1 MKKFYSIQEIIELG
15 LSSLPSTHPALNRR
29 AKLESWLWKEIKA
42 KGGKNGVRKEYILP
56 DYALAELVSK
66 KQDEYSKQLEIKG
79 ENTDVA
85 NVVPTVSPEL
95 LADWQRDCGT
105 ARLAIVRHVLDMA
118 ELLGK
123 TKAVEKFANDSK
135 NGLLTA
141 TLTDTV
147 RQANAKAGTKTQNR
161 GNAKVSRATLFNWLK
176 LAENAGDN
184 SLVAVLAPKHRDVT
198 MPVWGATLLKL
209 WGQPTKPSLSMV
221 MRELVNVMGGENV
234 PTYAQASY
242 FLRTHVGNVEL
253 ERGRMGARELK
264 NIQPFI
270 RRDTSELFPTGVYT
284 ADGHTFDAEV
294 AHPISGR
301 PFRPEI
307 TAIIDVASRKLV
319 GFSIDLAESG
329 LAVLDAIRTAV
340 CTNGVMALFYVD
352 NGSGYKNAM
361 MSRDGSGLMDR
372 LGSTLTHSLPYNSQ
386 AKGIVERSHQSIW
399 IQAAKRLPTYI
410 GADMDKQARQAAF
423 KKTRKD
429 LAMFGESKLLL
440 AWDDFMTL
448 CHDEMQRY
456 NNRPHHAHPRRH
468 NKLTG
473 RKEHLTPQQVWDE
486 KLAMMVNLGKP
497 LVQVHEADMVDLFRP
512 YIERKVLR
520 GEIKMFNHVYFS
532 RELEQYHGE
541 TVHVGYDIHDASQVW
556 VRDVS
561 GRLLAVAKF
570 EANTRAYFAQSVIE
584 QAHEKRALGQLKRND
599 VKRNEILET
608 MSPSRVLEH
617 IDTMRLPQAQ
627 IDKAFATLNKT
638 IEAEA
643 VEVISMP
650 KPMMTNTIDDVPDM
664 KIMTETDDER
674 FERWLALDKR
684 KTAGETLDS
693 NDFDFWELYQDTK
706 IYRIKMAQYE
716 KQLEQLE
723 REEEI
728 AKRLSK

>member
-1 MKKFYSIQEIIELG
+1 MKNQFGIGKLFELNLDNLPKSRRAIEL
-15 LSSLPSTHPALNRR
+15 LVVRENWEYVEVPSRG
-29 AKLESWLWKEIKA
+29 
-42 KGGKNGVRKEYILP
+42 KGGVRREYILP
-56 DYALAELVSK
+56 DDLFEQAKAKLLKNMADSVELPATIEK
-66 KQDEYSKQLEIKG
+66 KE
-79 ENTDVA
+79 VA
-85 NVVPTVSPEL
+85 TVEAVNPAL

-123 TKAVEKFANDSK
+123 TKAVEKFATDSK
-135 NGLLTA
+135 NGQLTA
-141 TLTDTV
+141 TLADTV
-147 RQANAKAGTKTQNR
+147 RRANAKAGKD

-234 PTYAQASY
+234 PSYAQASY

-270 RRDTSELFPTGVYT
+270 RRDASELFPTDVYT

-386 AKGIVERSHQSIW
+386 AKGVVERSHQSIW

-410 GADMDKQARQAAF
+410 GVDMDKEAKQKVF

-429 LAMFGESKLLL
+429 IATFGESKLLL

-520 GEIKMFNHVYFS
+520 GEIKMFNHVYFN
-532 RELEQYHGE
+532 RDLEQYHGE

-570 EANTRAYFAQSVIE
+570 EANTRAYFAQPVIE

-617 IDTMRLPQAQ
+617 IDTMRLPQEQ

-650 KPMMTNTIDDVPDM
+650 KPIMTNTIDDVPDM

-693 NDFDFWELYQDTK
+693 NDFDFHELFALSKTW
-706 IYRIKMAQYE
+706 RIKMAQHE
-716 KQLEQLE
+716 AHLEQLA

>member
-1 MKKFYSIQEIIELG
+1 MKNQFKMAEIVELNLFLLPKSRKAIEDFAKRNG
-15 LSSLPSTHPALNRR
+15 WEYVEVPSRG
-29 AKLESWLWKEIKA
+29 
-42 KGGKNGVRKEYILP
+42 KGGVRREYILP
-56 DYALAELVSK
+56 DDLFEQAKAKLLKNMADSVELPATIEK
-66 KQDEYSKQLEIKG
+66 KE
-79 ENTDVA
+79 VA
-85 NVVPTVSPEL
+85 TVEAVNPTL

-118 ELLGK
+118 DLLGK
-123 TKAVEKFANDSK
+123 TKAVEKFATDSK
-135 NGLLTA
+135 NGQLTA
-141 TLTDTV
+141 TLADTV
-147 RQANAKAGTKTQNR
+147 RRANAKAGKD

-176 LAENAGDN
+176 LAEHAGDN

-234 PTYAQASY
+234 PSYAQASY

-270 RRDTSELFPTGVYT
+270 RRDTSELFPTDVYT

-352 NGSGYKNAM
+352 NGSGYKNAL

-386 AKGIVERSHQSIW
+386 AKGVVERSHQSIW

-410 GADMDKQARQAAF
+410 GVDMDKEARQKVF

-429 LAMFGESKLLL
+429 IATFGESKLLL

-456 NNRPHHAHPRRH
+456 NNRPHHAHPRRF

-473 RKEHLTPQQVWDE
+473 RREHLTPQEVWDE
-486 KLAMMVNLGKP
+486 KLTMMVNIGKP

-520 GEIKMFNHVYFS
+520 GEIKMFNHVYFN
-532 RELEQYHGE
+532 RDLEQYHGE

-570 EANTRAYFAQSVIE
+570 EANTRAYFAQPVIE

-617 IDTMRLPQAQ
+617 IDTMRLPQEQ

-650 KPMMTNTIDDVPDM
+650 KPMMTSAVNDVPDM
-664 KIMTETDDER
+664 KIMTETDDDR

-693 NDFDFWELYQDTK
+693 NDFDFHELFALSKTW
-706 IYRIKMAQYE
+706 RIKMAQHE
-716 KQLEQLE
+716 AHLELLA

>member
-56 DYALAELVSK
+56 DYALAELVSN

-79 ENTDVA
+79 DNINVA
-85 NVVPTVSPEL
+85 NIVPTISPAL

-118 ELLGK
+118 DLLGK
-123 TKAVEKFANDSK
+123 TKAVEKFATDSK
-135 NGLLTA
+135 NGQLTA
-141 TLTDTV
+141 TLADTV
-147 RQANAKAGTKTQNR
+147 RRANAKAGKD

-234 PTYAQASY
+234 PSYAQASY

-270 RRDTSELFPTGVYT
+270 RRDTSELFPTDVYT

-386 AKGIVERSHQSIW
+386 AKGVVERSHQSIW

-410 GADMDKQARQAAF
+410 GVDMDKEAKQKVF

-429 LAMFGESKLLL
+429 IATFGESKLLL

-520 GEIKMFNHVYFS
+520 GEIKMFNHVYFN
-532 RELEQYHGE
+532 RDLEQYHGE

-570 EANTRAYFAQSVIE
+570 EANTRAYFAQPVIE

-617 IDTMRLPQAQ
+617 IDTMRLPQEQ

-650 KPMMTNTIDDVPDM
+650 KPIMTNTIDDVPDM

-693 NDFDFWELYQDTK
+693 NDFDFHELFALSKTW
-706 IYRIKMAQYE
+706 RIKMAQHE
-716 KQLEQLE
+716 AHLEQLA

>member
-56 DYALAELVSK
+56 DYALAELVSN

-79 ENTDVA
+79 DNINVA
-85 NVVPTVSPEL
+85 NIVPTISPAL

-118 ELLGK
+118 DLLGK

-135 NGLLTA
+135 NGQLTA
-141 TLTDTV
+141 TLADTV
-147 RQANAKAGTKTQNR
+147 RRANAKAGKD

-270 RRDTSELFPTGVYT
+270 RRDTSELFPTDVYT

-386 AKGIVERSHQSIW
+386 AKGIVERSHKSIW
-399 IQAAKRLPTYI
+399 IEAAKKLPTYI
-410 GADMDKQARQAAF
+410 GVDMDKEARQKVF

-429 LAMFGESKLLL
+429 IATFGESKLLL

-448 CHDEMQRY
+448 CRDEVERY

-532 RELEQYHGE
+532 RDLEQYHGE

-570 EANTRAYFAQSVIE
+570 EANTRAYFAQPVIE
-584 QAHEKRALGQLKRND
+584 QAHEKRILGQLKR
-599 VKRNEILET
+599 VKVRENEILET
-608 MSPSRVLEH
+608 LSPSRVLEH

-650 KPMMTNTIDDVPDM
+650 KPMMTSSVNDVPDM
-664 KIMTETDDER
+664 KIMNETDDER

-684 KTAGETLDS
+684 KTAGETLDF
-693 NDFDFWELYQDTK
+693 NDFDFHELFALSKTW
-706 IYRIKMAQYE
+706 RIKMAQHE
-716 KQLEQLE
+716 AHLEQLE

>member
-79 ENTDVA
+79 DNTDVV
-85 NVVPTVSPEL
+85 NIVPTVSPEL

-118 ELLGK
+118 DLLGK
-123 TKAVEKFANDSK
+123 TKAVEKFATDSK
-135 NGLLTA
+135 NGQLTA
-141 TLTDTV
+141 TLADTV
-147 RQANAKAGTKTQNR
+147 RRANAKAGKD

-234 PTYAQASY
+234 PSYAQASY
-242 FLRTHVGNVEL
+242 FLRTHMGNVEL

-270 RRDTSELFPTGVYT
+270 RRDTSELFPTDVYT

-386 AKGIVERSHQSIW
+386 AKGVVERSHQSIW

-410 GADMDKQARQAAF
+410 GVDMDKEAKQKVF

-429 LAMFGESKLLL
+429 IATFGESKLLL

-497 LVQVHEADMVDLFRP
+497 LVQVREADMVDLFRP

-532 RELEQYHGE
+532 RDLEQYHGE

-570 EANTRAYFAQSVIE
+570 EANTRAYFAQPVIE

-650 KPMMTNTIDDVPDM
+650 KPMMTSAVNDVPDM
-664 KIMTETDDER
+664 KIMNETDDDR
-674 FERWLALDKR
+674 FERWLALDSRYK
-684 KTAGETLDS
+684 AGETLDS
-693 NDFDFWELYQDTK
+693 NDFDFHELFALSKTW
-706 IYRIKMAQYE
+706 RIKMAQHE
-716 KQLEQLE
+716 AHLEQLE

>member
-1 MKKFYSIQEIIELG
+1 MKKYLSLQEILDLNISELPNTRQAIDYYAKKYSWEFITEERTG
-15 LSSLPSTHPALNRR
+15 RGRPKKLYALPVELQEIAK
-29 AKLESWLWKEIKA
+29 AKLLKQMADSVELPATIEKKE
-42 KGGKNGVRKEYILP
+42 
-56 DYALAELVSK
+56 
-66 KQDEYSKQLEIKG
+66 
-79 ENTDVA
+79 
-85 NVVPTVSPEL
+85 VVTVGAVNPAL
-95 LADWQRDCGT
+95 LADWQRNCGI

-135 NGLLTA
+135 NGQLTA
-141 TLTDTV
+141 TIADTV
-147 RQANAKAGTKTQNR
+147 RRANAKAGKD

-176 LAENAGDN
+176 LAEHAGDN
-184 SLVAVLAPKHRDVT
+184 SLVAILAPKHRDVT

-221 MRELVNVMGGENV
+221 MRELVNVMGSENV
-234 PTYAQASY
+234 PSYAQASY

-270 RRDTSELFPTGVYT
+270 RRDASELFPTDVYT

-386 AKGIVERSHQSIW
+386 AKGVVERSHQSIW

-410 GADMDKQARQAAF
+410 GVDMDKEAKQKVF

-429 LAMFGESKLLL
+429 IATFGESKLLL

-456 NNRPHHAHPRRH
+456 NNRPHHAHPRRF

-486 KLAMMVNLGKP
+486 KLTMMVNLGKP

-532 RELEQYHGE
+532 RDLEQYHGE

-570 EANTRAYFAQSVIE
+570 EANTRAYFAQPVIE

-617 IDTMRLPQAQ
+617 IDTMRLPQEQ

-650 KPMMTNTIDDVPDM
+650 KPMMTSAVNDVPDM
-664 KIMTETDDER
+664 KIMNETDDER

-693 NDFDFWELYQDTK
+693 NDFDFHELFALSKTW
-706 IYRIKMAQYE
+706 RIKMAQHE
-716 KQLEQLE
+716 AHLEQLE

>member
-79 ENTDVA
+79 DNTDVA

-95 LADWQRDCGT
+95 LANWQRDCGT

-118 ELLGK
+118 DLLGK
-123 TKAVEKFANDSK
+123 TKAVEKFATDSK
-135 NGLLTA
+135 NGQLTA
-141 TLTDTV
+141 TLADTV
-147 RQANAKAGTKTQNR
+147 RRANAKAGKD

-270 RRDTSELFPTGVYT
+270 RRDTSELFPTDVYT

-329 LAVLDAIRTAV
+329 LAVLDAIRVAV
-340 CTNGVMALFYVD
+340 VWHGVMALFYVD
-352 NGSGYKNAM
+352 HGSGYKNAM

-386 AKGIVERSHQSIW
+386 AKGVVERSHQSIW

-410 GADMDKQARQAAF
+410 GVDMDKEARQKVF

-429 LAMFGESKLLL
+429 IATFGESKLLL

-448 CHDEMQRY
+448 CRDEVERY

-473 RKEHLTPQQVWDE
+473 RRDHLTPQQVWDE
-486 KLAMMVNLGKP
+486 KLAMMANMGKP
-497 LVQVHEADMVDLFRP
+497 VVQVREADVVDLFRP

-520 GEIKMFNHVYFS
+520 GEVRMFNHVYFS
-532 RELEQYHGE
+532 RDLEQYHGE
-541 TVHVGYDIHDASQVW
+541 LVHVGYDIHDPEQVW
-556 VRDVS
+556 VRDVT

-617 IDTMRLPQAQ
+617 IDTMRLPQEQ

-650 KPMMTNTIDDVPDM
+650 KPMMTSAVNDVPDM
-664 KIMTETDDER
+664 KIMNETDDER

-693 NDFDFWELYQDTK
+693 NDFDFHELFALSKTW
-706 IYRIKMAQYE
+706 RIKMAQHE
-716 KQLEQLE
+716 AHLEQLE

>member
-1 MKKFYSIQEIIELG
+1 MKNQFTMSQILDLG
-15 LSSLPSTHPALNRR
+15 LSGFPKTRR
-29 AKLESWLWKEIKA
+29 GGDKVAKLNNWEFTLAEQERGRPTK
-42 KGGKNGVRKEYILP
+42 VYILP
-56 DYALAELVSK
+56 DDLFTKAKAKLLKKMADSVELPATIEK
-66 KQDEYSKQLEIKG
+66 KE
-79 ENTDVA
+79 VA
-85 NVVPTVSPEL
+85 IVEAVNPAL

-123 TKAVEKFANDSK
+123 TKAVEKFATDSK
-135 NGLLTA
+135 NGQLTA
-141 TLTDTV
+141 TIADTV
-147 RQANAKAGTKTQNR
+147 RRANAKAGKD

-270 RRDTSELFPTGVYT
+270 RRDTSELFPTDVYT

-307 TAIIDVASRKLV
+307 TAIVDVASRKLV

-329 LAVLDAIRTAV
+329 LAVLDAIRVAV
-340 CTNGVMALFYVD
+340 VWHGVMAVFYVD
-352 NGSGYKNAM
+352 HGSGYKNAM

-386 AKGIVERSHQSIW
+386 AKGVVERSHQSIW

-410 GADMDKQARQAAF
+410 GVDMDKEARQKVF

-429 LAMFGESKLLL
+429 IATFGESKLLL

-448 CHDEMQRY
+448 CRDEVERY
-456 NNRPHHAHPRRH
+456 NNRPHHAHPRRF

-486 KLAMMVNLGKP
+486 KLTMMVNLGKP

-570 EANTRAYFAQSVIE
+570 EANTRAYFAQPVIE
-584 QAHEKRALGQLKRND
+584 QAHEKRILGQLKR
-599 VKRNEILET
+599 VKVRENEILET
-608 MSPSRVLEH
+608 LSPSRVLEH

-650 KPMMTNTIDDVPDM
+650 KPMMTSAVNDVPDM
-664 KIMTETDDER
+664 KIMNETDDER

-684 KTAGETLDS
+684 KMAGETLDS
-693 NDFDFWELYQDTK
+693 NDFDFHELFALSKTW
-706 IYRIKMAQYE
+706 RIKMAQYE
-716 KQLEQLE
+716 SHLEQLE

>member
-79 ENTDVA
+79 DNTDVA

-105 ARLAIVRHVLDMA
+105 ARLAIVRHILDLA
-118 ELLGK
+118 DLLGK
-123 TKAVEKFANDSK
+123 TKAVEKFATDSK
-135 NGLLTA
+135 NGQLTA
-141 TLTDTV
+141 TLADTV
-147 RQANAKAGTKTQNR
+147 RRANAKAGKD
-161 GNAKVSRATLFNWLK
+161 GNAKISRATLFNWLK

-234 PTYAQASY
+234 PSYAQASY

-270 RRDTSELFPTGVYT
+270 RRDTSELFPTDVYT

-386 AKGIVERSHQSIW
+386 AKGVVERSHQSIW

-410 GADMDKQARQAAF
+410 GVDMDKEAKQKVF

-429 LAMFGESKLLL
+429 INTFGESKLLL

-448 CHDEMQRY
+448 CRDEMQRY
-456 NNRPHHAHPRRH
+456 NNRPHHAHPRRF

-473 RKEHLTPQQVWDE
+473 RREHLTPQQVWDE

-532 RELEQYHGE
+532 RDLEQYHGE

-570 EANTRAYFAQSVIE
+570 EANTRAYFAQPVIE
-584 QAHEKRALGQLKRND
+584 QAHEKRAKGQLKRVD
-599 VKRNEILET
+599 AKRNDILDT

-627 IDKAFATLNKT
+627 IDKAFATLQST
-638 IEAEA
+638 IEAQA
-643 VEVISMP
+643 IEVTAASTLP
-650 KPMMTNTIDDVPDM
+650 PRYPVPDNAIDDGTPDM
-664 KIMTETDDER
+664 KILDETDDER
-674 FERWLALDKR
+674 FERWLALDSR
-684 KTAGETLDS
+684 VQGGEVLVGREY
-693 NDFDFWELYQDTK
+693 DFWELFAMSKTW
-706 IYRIKMAQYE
+706 RIKMAQRD
-716 KQLEQLE
+716 KEQE
-723 REEEI
+723 IEEEI

>member
-56 DYALAELVSK
+56 DYAMAELISK

-79 ENTDVA
+79 DNTDVA

-118 ELLGK
+118 DLLGK

-135 NGLLTA
+135 NGQLTA
-141 TLTDTV
+141 TLADTV
-147 RQANAKAGTKTQNR
+147 RRANAKAGKD

-221 MRELVNVMGGENV
+221 MRQLVNVMGGENV

-270 RRDTSELFPTGVYT
+270 RRDTSELFPTDVYT

-386 AKGIVERSHQSIW
+386 AKGIVERSHKSIW
-399 IQAAKRLPTYI
+399 IEAAKKLPTYI
-410 GADMDKQARQAAF
+410 GVDMDKEARQKVF

-429 LAMFGESKLLL
+429 IATFGESKLLL

-448 CHDEMQRY
+448 CRDEVERY

-532 RELEQYHGE
+532 RDLEQYHGE

-570 EANTRAYFAQSVIE
+570 EANTRAYFSQPVIE
-584 QAHEKRALGQLKRND
+584 QAHEKRILGQLKR
-599 VKRNEILET
+599 VKVRENEILET
-608 MSPSRVLEH
+608 LSPSRVLEH

-650 KPMMTNTIDDVPDM
+650 KPMMTSSVNDVPDM
-664 KIMTETDDER
+664 KIMNETDDER

-684 KTAGETLDS
+684 KTAGETLDF
-693 NDFDFWELYQDTK
+693 NDFDFHELFALSKTW
-706 IYRIKMAQYE
+706 RIKMAQHE
-716 KQLEQLE
+716 AHLEQLE

>member
-1 MKKFYSIQEIIELG
+1 MKNQFKMAEIVELNLSLLPKSRKAIEDFAKRNG
-15 LSSLPSTHPALNRR
+15 WEYVEVPSRG
-29 AKLESWLWKEIKA
+29 
-42 KGGKNGVRKEYILP
+42 KGGVRREYILP
-56 DYALAELVSK
+56 DDLFEQAKAKLLKNMADSVELPATIEK
-66 KQDEYSKQLEIKG
+66 KE
-79 ENTDVA
+79 VA
-85 NVVPTVSPEL
+85 TVEAVNPTL

-135 NGLLTA
+135 NGQLTA
-141 TLTDTV
+141 TLADTV
-147 RQANAKAGTKTQNR
+147 RRANAKAGKD
-161 GNAKVSRATLFNWLK
+161 GNAKISRATLFNWLK
-176 LAENAGDN
+176 LAEHAGDN

-270 RRDTSELFPTGVYT
+270 RRDTSELFPTDVYT

-372 LGSTLTHSLPYNSQ
+372 LGSKLTHSLPYNSQ

-410 GADMDKQARQAAF
+410 GVDMDKEARQKVF

-429 LAMFGESKLLL
+429 IATFGESKLLL

-497 LVQVHEADMVDLFRP
+497 LVQVHEADVVDLFRP

-520 GEIKMFNHVYFS
+520 GEVRMFNHVYFS

-584 QAHEKRALGQLKRND
+584 QAHEKRALGQLKR
-599 VKRNEILET
+599 VKVRENEILET

-617 IDTMRLPQAQ
+617 IDTMRLPQEQ

-650 KPMMTNTIDDVPDM
+650 KPMMTSAVNDVPDM
-664 KIMTETDDER
+664 KIMNETDDER
-674 FERWLALDKR
+674 FERWMALDSRYK
-684 KTAGETLDS
+684 AGETLDS
-693 NDFDFWELYQDTK
+693 NDFDFHELFALSKTW
-706 IYRIKMAQYE
+706 RIKMAQHE
-716 KQLEQLE
+716 AHLEQLE

>member
-79 ENTDVA
+79 DNTDVV
-85 NVVPTVSPEL
+85 NIVPTVSPEL

-118 ELLGK
+118 DLLGK
-123 TKAVEKFANDSK
+123 TKAVEKFATDSK
-135 NGLLTA
+135 NGQLTA
-141 TLTDTV
+141 TLADTV
-147 RQANAKAGTKTQNR
+147 RRANAKAGKD

-234 PTYAQASY
+234 PSYAQASY
-242 FLRTHVGNVEL
+242 FLRTHMGNVEL

-270 RRDTSELFPTGVYT
+270 RRDTSELFPTDVYT

-386 AKGIVERSHQSIW
+386 AKGVVERSHQSIW

-410 GADMDKQARQAAF
+410 GVDMDKEAKQKVF

-429 LAMFGESKLLL
+429 IATFGESKLLL

-473 RKEHLTPQQVWDE
+473 RKEYLTPQQVWDE

-497 LVQVHEADMVDLFRP
+497 LVQVREADMVDLFRP

-532 RELEQYHGE
+532 RDLEQYHGE

-570 EANTRAYFAQSVIE
+570 EANTRAYFAQPVIE
-584 QAHEKRALGQLKRND
+584 QAHEKRILGQLKRND

-650 KPMMTNTIDDVPDM
+650 KPMMTSAVNDVPDM
-664 KIMTETDDER
+664 KIMNETDDDR
-674 FERWLALDKR
+674 FERWLALDSRYK
-684 KTAGETLDS
+684 AGETLDS
-693 NDFDFWELYQDTK
+693 NDFDFHELFALSKTW
-706 IYRIKMAQYE
+706 RIKMAQHE
-716 KQLEQLE
+716 AHLEQLE

>member
-42 KGGKNGVRKEYILP
+42 KGGKNGVRKEYVLP
-56 DYALAELVSK
+56 DYAMAELISK

-79 ENTDVA
+79 DNTDVA

-105 ARLAIVRHVLDMA
+105 ARLAIVRHILDLA
-118 ELLGK
+118 DLLGK

-135 NGLLTA
+135 DGLLTA

-147 RQANAKAGTKTQNR
+147 RQANAKAGQN

-234 PTYAQASY
+234 PSYAQASY

-270 RRDTSELFPTGVYT
+270 RRDTSELFPTDVYT

-386 AKGIVERSHQSIW
+386 AKGVVERSHQSIW

-410 GADMDKQARQAAF
+410 GVDMDKEARQKVF

-429 LAMFGESKLLL
+429 IATFGESKLLL

-486 KLAMMVNLGKP
+486 KLTMMVNLGKP

-570 EANTRAYFAQSVIE
+570 EANTRAYFAQPVIE

-617 IDTMRLPQAQ
+617 IDTMRLPQEQ

-650 KPMMTNTIDDVPDM
+650 KLMMTSIVNDVPDM
-664 KIMTETDDER
+664 KIMNETDDDR
-674 FERWLALDKR
+674 FERWLALDSRYK
-684 KTAGETLDS
+684 AGETLDS
-693 NDFDFWELYQDTK
+693 NDFDFHELFALSKTW
-706 IYRIKMAQYE
+706 RIKMAQHE
-716 KQLEQLE
+716 AHLEQLE

>member
-56 DYALAELVSK
+56 DYALAELVSN

-79 ENTDVA
+79 DNINVA
-85 NVVPTVSPEL
+85 NIVPTISPAL

-118 ELLGK
+118 DLLGK
-123 TKAVEKFANDSK
+123 TKAVEKFATDSK
-135 NGLLTA
+135 NGQLTA
-141 TLTDTV
+141 TLADTV
-147 RQANAKAGTKTQNR
+147 RRANAKAGKD

-234 PTYAQASY
+234 PSYAQASY

-270 RRDTSELFPTGVYT
+270 RRDTSELFPTDVYT

-386 AKGIVERSHQSIW
+386 AKGVVERSHQSIW

-410 GADMDKQARQAAF
+410 GVDMDKEAKQKVF

-429 LAMFGESKLLL
+429 IATFGESKLLL

-456 NNRPHHAHPRRH
+456 NNRPHYAHPRRH

-497 LVQVHEADMVDLFRP
+497 LVQVREADMVDLFRP

-520 GEIKMFNHVYFS
+520 GEIKMFNHVYFN
-532 RELEQYHGE
+532 RDLEQYHGE

-570 EANTRAYFAQSVIE
+570 EANTRAYFAQPVIE
-584 QAHEKRALGQLKRND
+584 QAHAKRALGQLKRND

-617 IDTMRLPQAQ
+617 IDTMRLPQEQ

-650 KPMMTNTIDDVPDM
+650 KPMMTSAVNDVPDM
-664 KIMTETDDER
+664 KIMNETDDDR
-674 FERWLALDKR
+674 FERWLALDSRYK
-684 KTAGETLDS
+684 AGETLDS
-693 NDFDFWELYQDTK
+693 NDFDFHELFALSKTW
-706 IYRIKMAQYE
+706 RIKMAQHE
-716 KQLEQLE
+716 AHLEQLA

>member
-1 MKKFYSIQEIIELG
+1 MKNQFTMSQILDLG
-15 LSSLPSTHPALNRR
+15 LSGFPKTRR
-29 AKLESWLWKEIKA
+29 GGDKVAKLNNWEFTLAEQERGRPTK
-42 KGGKNGVRKEYILP
+42 VYILP
-56 DYALAELVSK
+56 DDLFEQAKAKLLKNMADSVELPATIEK
-66 KQDEYSKQLEIKG
+66 KE
-79 ENTDVA
+79 
-85 NVVPTVSPEL
+85 VVTVGAVNSAL

-118 ELLGK
+118 DLLGK
-123 TKAVEKFANDSK
+123 TKAVEKFATDSK
-135 NGLLTA
+135 NGQLTA
-141 TLTDTV
+141 TLADTV
-147 RQANAKAGTKTQNR
+147 RRANAKAGKD

-270 RRDTSELFPTGVYT
+270 RRDTSELFPTDVYT

-386 AKGIVERSHQSIW
+386 AKGVVERSHQSIW

-410 GADMDKQARQAAF
+410 GVDMDKEAKQKVF

-429 LAMFGESKLLL
+429 IATFGESKLLL

-456 NNRPHHAHPRRH
+456 NNRPHNAHPRRF

-486 KLAMMVNLGKP
+486 KLAMMVNLGKT
-497 LVQVHEADMVDLFRP
+497 LVQVREDDMVDLFRP

-532 RELEQYHGE
+532 RDLEQYHGE

-570 EANTRAYFAQSVIE
+570 EANTRAYFAQPVIE

-650 KPMMTNTIDDVPDM
+650 KPMMTSIVNDVPDM
-664 KIMTETDDER
+664 KIMTETDDDR
-674 FERWLALDKR
+674 FERWLALDSRYK
-684 KTAGETLDS
+684 AGETLDS
-693 NDFDFWELYQDTK
+693 NDFDFHELFALSKTW
-706 IYRIKMAQYE
+706 RIKMAQHE
-716 KQLEQLE
+716 AHLEQLE

>member
-1 MKKFYSIQEIIELG
+1 MKNQFTMSQILDLG
-15 LSSLPSTHPALNRR
+15 LSGFPKTRR
-29 AKLESWLWKEIKA
+29 GGDKVAKLNNWEFTLAEQERGRPTK
-42 KGGKNGVRKEYILP
+42 VYILP
-56 DYALAELVSK
+56 DDLFEQAKAKLLKNMADSVELPATIEK
-66 KQDEYSKQLEIKG
+66 KE
-79 ENTDVA
+79 
-85 NVVPTVSPEL
+85 VVTVGAVNPAL

-118 ELLGK
+118 DLLGK

-135 NGLLTA
+135 NGQLTA
-141 TLTDTV
+141 TLADTV
-147 RQANAKAGTKTQNR
+147 RRANAKAGKD

-270 RRDTSELFPTGVYT
+270 RRDTSELFPTDVYT

-294 AHPISGR
+294 AHPISGK

-307 TAIIDVASRKLV
+307 TAIVDVASRKLV

-329 LAVLDAIRTAV
+329 LAVLDAIRVAV
-340 CTNGVMALFYVD
+340 VWHGVMALFYVD
-352 NGSGYKNAM
+352 HGSGYKNAM

-410 GADMDKQARQAAF
+410 GVDMDKEAKQKVF

-429 LAMFGESKLLL
+429 IATFGESKLLL

-570 EANTRAYFAQSVIE
+570 EANTRAYFAQPVIE
-584 QAHEKRALGQLKRND
+584 QAHEKRILGQLKRND

-617 IDTMRLPQAQ
+617 IDTMRLPQEQ

-650 KPMMTNTIDDVPDM
+650 KPMMTSAVNDVPDM
-664 KIMTETDDER
+664 KIMNETDDDR
-674 FERWLALDKR
+674 FERWLALDSRYK
-684 KTAGETLDS
+684 AGETLDS
-693 NDFDFWELYQDTK
+693 NDFDFHELFALSKTW
-706 IYRIKMAQYE
+706 RIKMAQHE
-716 KQLEQLE
+716 AHLEQLA

>member
-1 MKKFYSIQEIIELG
+1 MKNQFKMAEIVELNLSLLPKSRKAIEDFAKRNG
-15 LSSLPSTHPALNRR
+15 WEYVEVPSRG
-29 AKLESWLWKEIKA
+29 
-42 KGGKNGVRKEYILP
+42 KGGVRREYILP
-56 DYALAELVSK
+56 DDLFTKAKAKLLKKMADSVELPATIEK
-66 KQDEYSKQLEIKG
+66 KE
-79 ENTDVA
+79 VA
-85 NVVPTVSPEL
+85 IVEAVNPAL

-118 ELLGK
+118 DLLGK

-135 NGLLTA
+135 NGQLTA
-141 TLTDTV
+141 TLADTV
-147 RQANAKAGTKTQNR
+147 RRANAKAGKD

-270 RRDTSELFPTGVYT
+270 RRDASELFPTDVYT

-294 AHPISGR
+294 AHPISGK

-307 TAIIDVASRKLV
+307 TAIVDVASRKLV

-329 LAVLDAIRTAV
+329 LAVLDAIRVAV
-340 CTNGVMALFYVD
+340 VWHGVMALFYVD
-352 NGSGYKNAM
+352 HGSGYKNAM

-386 AKGIVERSHQSIW
+386 AKGVVERSHQSIW

-410 GADMDKQARQAAF
+410 GVDMDKEARQKVF

-429 LAMFGESKLLL
+429 IATFGESKLLL

-448 CHDEMQRY
+448 CRDEVERY
-456 NNRPHHAHPRRH
+456 NNRPHHAHPRRF

-473 RKEHLTPQQVWDE
+473 RREHLTPQQVWDE

-532 RELEQYHGE
+532 RDLEQYHGE

-570 EANTRAYFAQSVIE
+570 EANTRAYFAQPVIE
-584 QAHEKRALGQLKRND
+584 QAHEKRALGQLKR
-599 VKRNEILET
+599 VKVRENEILET

-617 IDTMRLPQAQ
+617 IDTMRLPQEQ

-650 KPMMTNTIDDVPDM
+650 KPMMTSAVNDVPDL
-664 KIMTETDDER
+664 KIMTETDDDR
-674 FERWLALDKR
+674 FERWLALDSRYK
-684 KTAGETLDS
+684 AGESLDS
-693 NDFDFWELYQDTK
+693 NDFDFHELFALSKTW
-706 IYRIKMAQYE
+706 RIKMAQHE
-716 KQLEQLE
+716 AHLEQLE

>member
-56 DYALAELVSK
+56 DYAMAELISK

-79 ENTDVA
+79 DNTDVA

-118 ELLGK
+118 DLLGK

-135 NGLLTA
+135 NGQLTA
-141 TLTDTV
+141 TLADTV
-147 RQANAKAGTKTQNR
+147 RRANAKAGKD

-270 RRDTSELFPTGVYT
+270 RRDTSELFPTDVYT

-386 AKGIVERSHQSIW
+386 AKGIVERSHKSIW
-399 IQAAKRLPTYI
+399 IEAAKKLPTYI
-410 GADMDKQARQAAF
+410 GVDMDKEARQKVF

-429 LAMFGESKLLL
+429 IATFGESKLLL

-448 CHDEMQRY
+448 CRDEVERY

-532 RELEQYHGE
+532 RDLEQYHGE

-570 EANTRAYFAQSVIE
+570 EANTRAYFAQPVIE

-650 KPMMTNTIDDVPDM
+650 KPMMTSSVNDVPDM
-664 KIMTETDDER
+664 KIMNETDDER

-684 KTAGETLDS
+684 KTAGETLDF
-693 NDFDFWELYQDTK
+693 NDFDFHELFALSKTW
-706 IYRIKMAQYE
+706 RIKMAQHE
-716 KQLEQLE
+716 AHLEQLE

>member
-15 LSSLPSTHPALNRR
+15 LSSLPATHPALNRR

-79 ENTDVA
+79 DNTDVV
-85 NVVPTVSPEL
+85 NIVPTVSPEL

-118 ELLGK
+118 DLLGK
-123 TKAVEKFANDSK
+123 TKAVEKFATDSK
-135 NGLLTA
+135 NGQLTA
-141 TLTDTV
+141 TLADTV
-147 RQANAKAGTKTQNR
+147 RRANAKAGKD

-234 PTYAQASY
+234 PSYAQASY

-270 RRDTSELFPTGVYT
+270 RRDTSELFPTDVYT

-386 AKGIVERSHQSIW
+386 AKGVVERSHQSIW

-410 GADMDKQARQAAF
+410 GVDMDKEAKQKVF

-429 LAMFGESKLLL
+429 IATFGESKLLL

-497 LVQVHEADMVDLFRP
+497 MVQVHEADMVDLFRP

-532 RELEQYHGE
+532 RDLEQYHGE

-570 EANTRAYFAQSVIE
+570 EANTRAYFAQPVIE

-617 IDTMRLPQAQ
+617 IDTMRLPQEQ

-650 KPMMTNTIDDVPDM
+650 MPIMTSAVNDVPDM
-664 KIMTETDDER
+664 KIMTETDDDR
-674 FERWLALDKR
+674 FERWLALDSRYK
-684 KTAGETLDS
+684 AGETLDS
-693 NDFDFWELYQDTK
+693 NDFDFHELFALSKTW
-706 IYRIKMAQYE
+706 RIKMAQHE
-716 KQLEQLE
+716 AHLEQLE

>member
-56 DYALAELVSK
+56 DYALAELVSN

-79 ENTDVA
+79 DNTDVA

-118 ELLGK
+118 DLLGK
-123 TKAVEKFANDSK
+123 TKAVEKFATDSK
-135 NGLLTA
+135 NGQLTA
-141 TLTDTV
+141 TLADTV
-147 RQANAKAGTKTQNR
+147 RRANAKAGKD

-234 PTYAQASY
+234 PSYAQASY

-270 RRDTSELFPTGVYT
+270 RRDTSELFPTDVYT

-329 LAVLDAIRTAV
+329 LAVLDAIRVAV
-340 CTNGVMALFYVD
+340 VWNGVMALFYVD
-352 NGSGYKNAM
+352 HGSGYKNAM

-372 LGSTLTHSLPYNSQ
+372 LGSTLMHSLPYNSQ
-386 AKGIVERSHQSIW
+386 AKGVVERSHQSIW

-410 GADMDKQARQAAF
+410 GADMDKEARQKVF

-429 LAMFGESKLLL
+429 IATFGESKLLL

-448 CHDEMQRY
+448 CRDEVERY

-570 EANTRAYFAQSVIE
+570 EANTRAYFAQPVIE
-584 QAHEKRALGQLKRND
+584 QAHEKRILGQLKR
-599 VKRNEILET
+599 VKVRENEILET

-617 IDTMRLPQAQ
+617 IDTMRLPQEQ

-650 KPMMTNTIDDVPDM
+650 KPMMTSAVNDVPDM

-693 NDFDFWELYQDTK
+693 NDFDFHELFALSKTW
-706 IYRIKMAQYE
+706 RIKMAQHE
-716 KQLEQLE
+716 AHLEQLE

>member
-79 ENTDVA
+79 DNINVA
-85 NVVPTVSPEL
+85 NIVPTISPAL

-123 TKAVEKFANDSK
+123 TKAVEKFATDSK
-135 NGLLTA
+135 NGQLTA
-141 TLTDTV
+141 TLADTV
-147 RQANAKAGTKTQNR
+147 RRANAKAGKD

-270 RRDTSELFPTGVYT
+270 RRDTSELFPTDVYT

-386 AKGIVERSHQSIW
+386 AKGVVERSHQSIW

-410 GADMDKQARQAAF
+410 GVDMDKEARQKVF

-429 LAMFGESKLLL
+429 IATFGESKLLL

-448 CHDEMQRY
+448 CRDEVERY

-486 KLAMMVNLGKP
+486 KLTMMVNLGKP

-570 EANTRAYFAQSVIE
+570 EANTRAYFAQPVIE

-617 IDTMRLPQAQ
+617 IDTMRLPQEQ

-650 KPMMTNTIDDVPDM
+650 KPMMTSAVNDVPDM
-664 KIMTETDDER
+664 KIMNETDDER

-693 NDFDFWELYQDTK
+693 NDFDFHELFALSKTW
-706 IYRIKMAQYE
+706 RIKMAQHE
-716 KQLEQLE
+716 AHLEQLE

>member
-29 AKLESWLWKEIKA
+29 AKSEAWVWKEIKA
-42 KGGKNGVRKEYILP
+42 KGGKNGVRKEYVLP
-56 DYALAELVSK
+56 DYAMAELISK

-79 ENTDVA
+79 DNTDVA

-95 LADWQRDCGT
+95 LADWQRDCGI
-105 ARLAIVRHVLDMA
+105 ARLAIVRHILDLA
-118 ELLGK
+118 DLLGK
-123 TKAVEKFANDSK
+123 TKAVEKFATDSK
-135 NGLLTA
+135 NGQLTA
-141 TLTDTV
+141 TLADTV
-147 RQANAKAGTKTQNR
+147 RRANAKAGKD

-176 LAENAGDN
+176 LAEHAGDN

-234 PTYAQASY
+234 PSYAQASY

-270 RRDTSELFPTGVYT
+270 RRDTSELFPTDVYT

-386 AKGIVERSHQSIW
+386 AKGVVERSHQSIW

-410 GADMDKQARQAAF
+410 GVDMDKEAKQKVF

-429 LAMFGESKLLL
+429 IATFGESKLLL

-532 RELEQYHGE
+532 RDLEQYHGE

-570 EANTRAYFAQSVIE
+570 EANTRAYFAQPVIE

-617 IDTMRLPQAQ
+617 IDTMRIPQEQ

-643 VEVISMP
+643 LEVISMP
-650 KPMMTNTIDDVPDM
+650 KPMMTSAVNDVPDM

-674 FERWLALDKR
+674 FERWLALDSRYK
-684 KTAGETLDS
+684 AGETLDS
-693 NDFDFWELYQDTK
+693 NDFDFHELFALSKTW
-706 IYRIKMAQYE
+706 RIKMAQHE
-716 KQLEQLE
+716 AHLEQLE

>member
-1 MKKFYSIQEIIELG
+1 MKNQFGVGKLFELNLDDLPKSRRGIEL
-15 LSSLPSTHPALNRR
+15 LVVRENWEYVEVPSRG
-29 AKLESWLWKEIKA
+29 
-42 KGGKNGVRKEYILP
+42 KGGVRREYILP
-56 DYALAELVSK
+56 DDLFEQAKAKLLKNMADNVELPATIEK
-66 KQDEYSKQLEIKG
+66 KE
-79 ENTDVA
+79 VA
-85 NVVPTVSPEL
+85 TVEAVNPAL

-123 TKAVEKFANDSK
+123 TKAVEKFATDSK
-135 NGLLTA
+135 NGQLTA
-141 TLTDTV
+141 TLADTV
-147 RQANAKAGTKTQNR
+147 RRANAKAGKD

-270 RRDTSELFPTGVYT
+270 RRDTSELFPTDVYT

-386 AKGIVERSHQSIW
+386 AKGVVERSHQSIW

-410 GADMDKQARQAAF
+410 GVDMDKEARQKVF

-429 LAMFGESKLLL
+429 IATFGESKLLL

-570 EANTRAYFAQSVIE
+570 EANTRAYFAQPVIE
-584 QAHEKRALGQLKRND
+584 QAHEKRALGQLKR
-599 VKRNEILET
+599 VKVRENEILET

-650 KPMMTNTIDDVPDM
+650 KPMMTSAVNDVPDM
-664 KIMTETDDER
+664 KIMNETDDER

-693 NDFDFWELYQDTK
+693 NDFDFHELFALSKTW
-706 IYRIKMAQYE
+706 RIKMAQHE
-716 KQLEQLE
+716 AHLEQLA

>member
-123 TKAVEKFANDSK
+123 TKAVEKFAADSK
-135 NGLLTA
+135 NGQLTA
-141 TLTDTV
+141 TLADTV
-147 RQANAKAGTKTQNR
+147 RRANAKAGKD

-234 PTYAQASY
+234 PSYAQASY

-270 RRDTSELFPTGVYT
+270 RRDTSELFPTDVYT

-386 AKGIVERSHQSIW
+386 AKGVVERSHQSIW

-410 GADMDKQARQAAF
+410 GVDMDKEAKQKVF

-429 LAMFGESKLLL
+429 IATFGESKLLL

-497 LVQVHEADMVDLFRP
+497 LVQVREADMVDLFRP

-532 RELEQYHGE
+532 RDLEQYHGE

-570 EANTRAYFAQSVIE
+570 EANTRAYFAQPVIE

-617 IDTMRLPQAQ
+617 IDTMRLPQEQ

-643 VEVISMP
+643 VEVISIP
-650 KPMMTNTIDDVPDM
+650 KPIMTNTIDDVPDM
-664 KIMTETDDER
+664 KIMNETDDER

-693 NDFDFWELYQDTK
+693 NDFDFHELFALSKTW
-706 IYRIKMAQYE
+706 RIKMAQHE
-716 KQLEQLE
+716 AHLEQLE

>member
-1 MKKFYSIQEIIELG
+1 MKNQFGIGKLFELNLDNLPKSRRAIEL
-15 LSSLPSTHPALNRR
+15 LVVRENWEYVEVPSRG
-29 AKLESWLWKEIKA
+29 
-42 KGGKNGVRKEYILP
+42 KGGVRREYILP
-56 DYALAELVSK
+56 DDLFEQAKAKLLKNMADKVELPATIEK
-66 KQDEYSKQLEIKG
+66 KE
-79 ENTDVA
+79 VA
-85 NVVPTVSPEL
+85 TVEAVNPAL

-123 TKAVEKFANDSK
+123 TKAVEKFATDSK
-135 NGLLTA
+135 NGQLTA
-141 TLTDTV
+141 TIADTV
-147 RQANAKAGTKTQNR
+147 RRANAKAGKD

-270 RRDTSELFPTGVYT
+270 RRDTSELFPTDVYT

-329 LAVLDAIRTAV
+329 LAVLDAIRVAV
-340 CTNGVMALFYVD
+340 VWHGVMALFYVD

-410 GADMDKQARQAAF
+410 GADMDKEARQKAF

-429 LAMFGESKLLL
+429 IATFGESKMLLS
-440 AWDDFMTL
+440 WDDFMTL
-448 CHDEMQRY
+448 CQEEVERY
-456 NNRPHHAHPRRH
+456 NNRPHHAHPRRY

-486 KLAMMVNLGKP
+486 KLAMMVNMGKP
-497 LVQVHEADMVDLFRP
+497 PVQVHEADMVDLFRP

-532 RELEQYHGE
+532 RDLEQYHGE

-570 EANTRAYFAQSVIE
+570 EANTRAYFAQPVIE
-584 QAHEKRALGQLKRND
+584 QAHEKRALSQLKR
-599 VKRNEILET
+599 VKVKENEILET
-608 MSPSRVLEH
+608 LSPSRVLEH
-617 IDTMRLPQAQ
+617 IDSMRLPQAD
-627 IDKAFATLNKT
+627 IERAFANLNKT

-643 VEVISMP
+643 VEVIPMP
-650 KPMMTNTIDDVPDM
+650 KPMPSTKPDLYVLS
-664 KIMTETDDER
+664 ETDDQK
-674 FERWLALDKR
+674 FQRWLTLNER
-684 KTAGETLDS
+684 HEAGELLDE
-693 NDFDFWELYQDTK
+693 DALAFWEVYQDSK
-706 IYRIKMAQYE
+706 IFGIKMRQYREQYE
-716 KQLEQLE
+716 I
-723 REEEI
+723 EEAI

>member
-135 NGLLTA
+135 NGQLTA
-141 TLTDTV
+141 TLADTV
-147 RQANAKAGTKTQNR
+147 RRANAKAGKD

-176 LAENAGDN
+176 LAEHAGDN

-234 PTYAQASY
+234 PSYAQASY

-270 RRDTSELFPTGVYT
+270 RRDTSELFPTDVYT

-386 AKGIVERSHQSIW
+386 AKGVVERSHQSIW

-410 GADMDKQARQAAF
+410 GVDMDKEAKQKVF

-429 LAMFGESKLLL
+429 IATFGESKLLL

-497 LVQVHEADMVDLFRP
+497 MVQVHEADMVDLFRP

-532 RELEQYHGE
+532 RDLEQYHGE

-570 EANTRAYFAQSVIE
+570 EANTRAYFAQPVIE

-617 IDTMRLPQAQ
+617 IDTMRLPQEQ

-650 KPMMTNTIDDVPDM
+650 KPMMTSAVNDVPDM
-664 KIMTETDDER
+664 KIMNETDDDR
-674 FERWLALDKR
+674 FERWLALDSRYK
-684 KTAGETLDS
+684 AGETLDS
-693 NDFDFWELYQDTK
+693 NDFDFHELFALSKTW
-706 IYRIKMAQYE
+706 RIKMAQHE
-716 KQLEQLE
+716 AHLEQLE

>member
-15 LSSLPSTHPALNRR
+15 LSSLPATHPALNRR

-79 ENTDVA
+79 DNTDVV
-85 NVVPTVSPEL
+85 NIVPTVSPEL

-118 ELLGK
+118 DLLGK
-123 TKAVEKFANDSK
+123 TKAVEKFATDSK
-135 NGLLTA
+135 NGQLTA
-141 TLTDTV
+141 TLADTV
-147 RQANAKAGTKTQNR
+147 RRANAKAGKD

-234 PTYAQASY
+234 PSYAQASY

-270 RRDTSELFPTGVYT
+270 RRDTSELFPTDVYT

-294 AHPISGR
+294 AHPVSGR

-361 MSRDGSGLMDR
+361 MSHDGSGLMDR

-386 AKGIVERSHQSIW
+386 AKGVVERSHQSIW

-410 GADMDKQARQAAF
+410 GVDMDKEARQKVF

-429 LAMFGESKLLL
+429 IATFGESKLLL

-486 KLAMMVNLGKP
+486 KLTMMVNLGKP

-570 EANTRAYFAQSVIE
+570 EANTRAYFAQPVIE

-617 IDTMRLPQAQ
+617 IDTMRLPQEQ

-650 KPMMTNTIDDVPDM
+650 KPMMTSIVNDVPDM
-664 KIMTETDDER
+664 KIMNETDDDR
-674 FERWLALDKR
+674 FERWLALDSRYK
-684 KTAGETLDS
+684 AGETLDS
-693 NDFDFWELYQDTK
+693 NDFDFHELFALSKTW
-706 IYRIKMAQYE
+706 RIKMAQHE
-716 KQLEQLE
+716 AHLEQLE

>member
-79 ENTDVA
+79 DNTDVA

-118 ELLGK
+118 DLLGK
-123 TKAVEKFANDSK
+123 TKAVEKFATDSK
-135 NGLLTA
+135 NGQLTA
-141 TLTDTV
+141 TLADTV
-147 RQANAKAGTKTQNR
+147 RRANAKAGKD

-209 WGQPTKPSLSMV
+209 LGQPTKPSLSMV

-234 PTYAQASY
+234 PSYAQASY

-270 RRDTSELFPTGVYT
+270 RRDTSELFPTDVYT

-386 AKGIVERSHQSIW
+386 AKGVVERSHQSIW

-410 GADMDKQARQAAF
+410 GVDMDKEAKQKVF

-429 LAMFGESKLLL
+429 IATFGESKLLL

-556 VRDVS
+556 VRDVA

-570 EANTRAYFAQSVIE
+570 EANTRAYFAQPVIE

-617 IDTMRLPQAQ
+617 IDTMRLPQEQ

-650 KPMMTNTIDDVPDM
+650 KPMMTSAVNDVPDM
-664 KIMTETDDER
+664 KIMNETDDDR
-674 FERWLALDKR
+674 FERWLALDSRYK
-684 KTAGETLDS
+684 AGETLDS
-693 NDFDFWELYQDTK
+693 NDFDFHELFALSKTW
-706 IYRIKMAQYE
+706 RIKMAQHE
-716 KQLEQLE
+716 AHLEQLE

>member
-56 DYALAELVSK
+56 DYALAELVSN

-79 ENTDVA
+79 DNINVA
-85 NVVPTVSPEL
+85 NIVPTISPAL

-118 ELLGK
+118 DLLGK
-123 TKAVEKFANDSK
+123 TKAVEKFATDSK
-135 NGLLTA
+135 NGQLTA

-234 PTYAQASY
+234 PSYAQASY

-270 RRDTSELFPTGVYT
+270 RRDASELFPTDVYT

-410 GADMDKQARQAAF
+410 GVDMDKEARQKVF

-429 LAMFGESKLLL
+429 IATFGESKLLL

-486 KLAMMVNLGKP
+486 KLTMMVNLGKP

-570 EANTRAYFAQSVIE
+570 EANTRAYFAQPVIE
-584 QAHEKRALGQLKRND
+584 QAHEKRALGQLKR
-599 VKRNEILET
+599 VKVRENEILET
-608 MSPSRVLEH
+608 LSPSRVLEH
-617 IDTMRLPQAQ
+617 IDTMRLPQEQ

-650 KPMMTNTIDDVPDM
+650 KPMMTSAVNDVPDM
-664 KIMTETDDER
+664 KIMNETDDER

-693 NDFDFWELYQDTK
+693 NDFDFHELFALSKTW
-706 IYRIKMAQYE
+706 RIKMAQHE
-716 KQLEQLE
+716 AHLEQLA

>member
-1 MKKFYSIQEIIELG
+1 MKNQFTMSQILDLG
-15 LSSLPSTHPALNRR
+15 LSGFPKTRR
-29 AKLESWLWKEIKA
+29 GGDKVAKLNNWEFTLAEQERGRPTK
-42 KGGKNGVRKEYILP
+42 VYILP
-56 DYALAELVSK
+56 DDLFEQAKAKLLKNMADNVELPATIEK
-66 KQDEYSKQLEIKG
+66 KE
-79 ENTDVA
+79 VA
-85 NVVPTVSPEL
+85 TVEAINPAL

-147 RQANAKAGTKTQNR
+147 RQANAKAGQN

-176 LAENAGDN
+176 LAEHAGDN

-234 PTYAQASY
+234 PSYAQASY

-270 RRDTSELFPTGVYT
+270 RRDASELFPTDVYT

-386 AKGIVERSHQSIW
+386 AKGVVERSHQSIW

-410 GADMDKQARQAAF
+410 GVDMDKEARQKVF

-429 LAMFGESKLLL
+429 IATFGESKLLL

-448 CHDEMQRY
+448 CRDEVERY

-497 LVQVHEADMVDLFRP
+497 LVQVHEDDMVDLFRP

-570 EANTRAYFAQSVIE
+570 EANTRAYFAQPVIE

-599 VKRNEILET
+599 VKRNEILKT

-627 IDKAFATLNKT
+627 IDKAFATLQST
-638 IEAEA
+638 IEAQA
-643 VEVISMP
+643 IEVTAASTMP
-650 KPMMTNTIDDVPDM
+650 PRYPVPDNAIDDGTPDM
-664 KIMTETDDER
+664 KILDETDDER
-674 FERWLALDKR
+674 FERWLALDSR
-684 KTAGETLDS
+684 VQGGEVLVGREY
-693 NDFDFWELYQDTK
+693 DFWELFAMSKTW
-706 IYRIKMAQYE
+706 RIKMAQRD
-716 KQLEQLE
+716 KEQE
-723 REEEI
+723 IEEEI

>member
-56 DYALAELVSK
+56 DYAMAELISK

-79 ENTDVA
+79 DNTDVA

-118 ELLGK
+118 DLLGK

-135 NGLLTA
+135 NGQLTA
-141 TLTDTV
+141 TLADTV
-147 RQANAKAGTKTQNR
+147 RRANAKAGKD

-270 RRDTSELFPTGVYT
+270 RRDTSELFPTDVYT

-329 LAVLDAIRTAV
+329 LAVLDAIRVAV
-340 CTNGVMALFYVD
+340 VWHGVMALFYVD

-386 AKGIVERSHQSIW
+386 AKGIVERSHKSIW
-399 IQAAKRLPTYI
+399 IEAAKKLPTYI
-410 GADMDKQARQAAF
+410 GVDMDKEARQKVF

-429 LAMFGESKLLL
+429 IATFGESKLLL

-448 CHDEMQRY
+448 CRDEVERY

-532 RELEQYHGE
+532 RDLEQYHGE

-570 EANTRAYFAQSVIE
+570 EANTRAYFAQPVIE
-584 QAHEKRALGQLKRND
+584 QAHEKRILGQLKR
-599 VKRNEILET
+599 VKVRENEILET
-608 MSPSRVLEH
+608 LSPSRVLEH

-650 KPMMTNTIDDVPDM
+650 KPMMTSSVNDVPDM
-664 KIMTETDDER
+664 KIMNETDDER

-684 KTAGETLDS
+684 KTAGETLDF
-693 NDFDFWELYQDTK
+693 NDFDFHELFALSKTW
-706 IYRIKMAQYE
+706 RIKMAQHE
-716 KQLEQLE
+716 AHLEQLE

>member
-1 MKKFYSIQEIIELG
+1 MKNQFTMSQILDLG
-15 LSSLPSTHPALNRR
+15 LSGFPKTRR
-29 AKLESWLWKEIKA
+29 GGDKVAKLNNWEFTLAEQERGRPTK
-42 KGGKNGVRKEYILP
+42 VYILP
-56 DYALAELVSK
+56 DDLFEQAKAKLLKNMADSVELPATIEK
-66 KQDEYSKQLEIKG
+66 KE
-79 ENTDVA
+79 
-85 NVVPTVSPEL
+85 VVTVGAVNPAL

-123 TKAVEKFANDSK
+123 TKAVEKFATDSK
-135 NGLLTA
+135 NGQLTA
-141 TLTDTV
+141 TLADTV
-147 RQANAKAGTKTQNR
+147 RRANAKAGKD

-270 RRDTSELFPTGVYT
+270 RRDTSELFPTDVYT

-410 GADMDKQARQAAF
+410 GVDMDKEARQKVF

-429 LAMFGESKLLL
+429 IATFGESKLLL

-486 KLAMMVNLGKP
+486 KLAMMANMGKP
-497 LVQVHEADMVDLFRP
+497 LVQVREADMVDLFRP

-532 RELEQYHGE
+532 RDLEQYHGE

-570 EANTRAYFAQSVIE
+570 EANTRAYFAQPVIE

-650 KPMMTNTIDDVPDM
+650 KPMMTSAVNDVPDM
-664 KIMTETDDER
+664 KIMNETDDDR
-674 FERWLALDKR
+674 FERWLALDSRYK
-684 KTAGETLDS
+684 AGETLDS
-693 NDFDFWELYQDTK
+693 NDFDFHELFALSKTW
-706 IYRIKMAQYE
+706 RIKMAQHE
-716 KQLEQLE
+716 AHLEQLA

>member
-1 MKKFYSIQEIIELG
+1 MKNQFGVGKLFELNLDDLPKSRRAIEL
-15 LSSLPSTHPALNRR
+15 LVVRENWEYVEVPSRG
-29 AKLESWLWKEIKA
+29 
-42 KGGKNGVRKEYILP
+42 KGGVRREYILP
-56 DYALAELVSK
+56 DDLFTKAKAKLLKKMADNVELPATIEK
-66 KQDEYSKQLEIKG
+66 KE
-79 ENTDVA
+79 
-85 NVVPTVSPEL
+85 VVTVGAINPAL

-118 ELLGK
+118 DLLGK
-123 TKAVEKFANDSK
+123 TKAVEKFATDSK
-135 NGLLTA
+135 NGQLTA
-141 TLTDTV
+141 TLADTV
-147 RQANAKAGTKTQNR
+147 CRANAKAGKD

-176 LAENAGDN
+176 LAEHAGDN

-234 PTYAQASY
+234 PSYAQASY

-270 RRDTSELFPTGVYT
+270 RRDTSELFPTHVYT

-386 AKGIVERSHQSIW
+386 AKGVVERSHQSIW

-410 GADMDKQARQAAF
+410 GVDMDKEARQKVF

-429 LAMFGESKLLL
+429 IATFGESKLLL

-448 CHDEMQRY
+448 CRDEVERY

-473 RKEHLTPQQVWDE
+473 RREHLTPQQVWDE

-532 RELEQYHGE
+532 RDLEQYHGE

-584 QAHEKRALGQLKRND
+584 QAHEKRAKGQLKRND

-650 KPMMTNTIDDVPDM
+650 KPMMTSSVNDVPDM
-664 KIMTETDDER
+664 KIMTETDDDR
-674 FERWLALDKR
+674 FERWLALDSRYK
-684 KTAGETLDS
+684 AGETLDS
-693 NDFDFWELYQDTK
+693 NDFDFHELFALSKTW
-706 IYRIKMAQYE
+706 RIKMAQHE
-716 KQLEQLE
+716 AHLEQLE

>member
-56 DYALAELVSK
+56 DYAMAELISK

-79 ENTDVA
+79 DNTDVA

-118 ELLGK
+118 DLLGK

-135 NGLLTA
+135 NGQLTA
-141 TLTDTV
+141 TLADTV
-147 RQANAKAGTKTQNR
+147 RRANAKAGKD

-270 RRDTSELFPTGVYT
+270 RRDTSELFPTDVYT

-386 AKGIVERSHQSIW
+386 AKGIVERSHKSIW
-399 IQAAKRLPTYI
+399 IEAAKKLPTYI
-410 GADMDKQARQAAF
+410 GVDMDKEARQKVF

-429 LAMFGESKLLL
+429 IATFGESKLLL

-448 CHDEMQRY
+448 CRDEVERY

-532 RELEQYHGE
+532 RDLEQYHGE

-570 EANTRAYFAQSVIE
+570 EANTRAYFAQPVIE
-584 QAHEKRALGQLKRND
+584 QAHEKRILGQLKR
-599 VKRNEILET
+599 VKVRENEILET
-608 MSPSRVLEH
+608 LSPSRVLEH

-650 KPMMTNTIDDVPDM
+650 KPMMTSAVNDVPDM
-664 KIMTETDDER
+664 KIMNETDDER

-684 KTAGETLDS
+684 KTAGETLDF
-693 NDFDFWELYQDTK
+693 NDFDFHELFALSKTW
-706 IYRIKMAQYE
+706 RIKMAQHE
-716 KQLEQLE
+716 AHLEQLE

>member
-56 DYALAELVSK
+56 DYAMAELISK

-79 ENTDVA
+79 DNTDVA

-118 ELLGK
+118 DLLGK

-135 NGLLTA
+135 NGQLTA
-141 TLTDTV
+141 TLADTV
-147 RQANAKAGTKTQNR
+147 RRANAKAGKD

-270 RRDTSELFPTGVYT
+270 RRDTSELFPTDVYT

-294 AHPISGR
+294 AHPISGK

-307 TAIIDVASRKLV
+307 TAIVDVASRKLV

-329 LAVLDAIRTAV
+329 LAVLDAIRVAV
-340 CTNGVMALFYVD
+340 VWHGVMALFYVD
-352 NGSGYKNAM
+352 HGSGYKNAM

-410 GADMDKQARQAAF
+410 GVDMDKEAKQKVF

-429 LAMFGESKLLL
+429 IATFGESKLLL

-497 LVQVHEADMVDLFRP
+497 LVQVREDDMVDLFRP

-570 EANTRAYFAQSVIE
+570 EANTRAYFAQPVIE
-584 QAHEKRALGQLKRND
+584 QAHEKRILGQLKRND

-617 IDTMRLPQAQ
+617 IDTMRLPQEQ

-650 KPMMTNTIDDVPDM
+650 KPMMTSAVNDVPDM
-664 KIMTETDDER
+664 KIMNETDDDR
-674 FERWLALDKR
+674 FERWLALDSRYK
-684 KTAGETLDS
+684 AGETLDS
-693 NDFDFWELYQDTK
+693 NDFDFHELFALSKTW
-706 IYRIKMAQYE
+706 RIKMAQHE
-716 KQLEQLE
+716 AHLEQLE

>member
-56 DYALAELVSK
+56 DYAMAELISK

-79 ENTDVA
+79 DNTDVA

-118 ELLGK
+118 DLLGK

-135 NGLLTA
+135 NGQLTA
-141 TLTDTV
+141 TLADTV
-147 RQANAKAGTKTQNR
+147 RRANAKAGKD

-270 RRDTSELFPTGVYT
+270 RRDTSELFPTDVYT

-386 AKGIVERSHQSIW
+386 AKGIVERSHKSIW
-399 IQAAKRLPTYI
+399 IEAAKKLPTYI
-410 GADMDKQARQAAF
+410 GVDMDKEARQKVF

-429 LAMFGESKLLL
+429 IATFGESKLLL

-448 CHDEMQRY
+448 CRDEVERY

-532 RELEQYHGE
+532 RDLEQYHGE

-570 EANTRAYFAQSVIE
+570 EANTRAYFAQPVIE
-584 QAHEKRALGQLKRND
+584 QAHEKRILGQLKR
-599 VKRNEILET
+599 VKVRENEILET
-608 MSPSRVLEH
+608 LSPSRVLEH

-650 KPMMTNTIDDVPDM
+650 KPMMTSSVNDVPDM
-664 KIMTETDDER
+664 KIMNETDDER

-684 KTAGETLDS
+684 KTAGETLDF
-693 NDFDFWELYQDTK
+693 NDFDFHELFALSKTW
-706 IYRIKMAQYE
+706 RIKMAQHE
-716 KQLEQLE
+716 AHLEQLE

>member
-1 MKKFYSIQEIIELG
+1 MKNQFGVGKLFELNLDDLPKSRRGIEL
-15 LSSLPSTHPALNRR
+15 LVVRENWEYVEVPSRG
-29 AKLESWLWKEIKA
+29 
-42 KGGKNGVRKEYILP
+42 KGGVRREYILP
-56 DYALAELVSK
+56 DDLFEQAKAKLLKNMADNVELPATIEK
-66 KQDEYSKQLEIKG
+66 KE
-79 ENTDVA
+79 
-85 NVVPTVSPEL
+85 VVTVGAVNPAL

-118 ELLGK
+118 DLLGK

-135 NGLLTA
+135 NGQLTA
-141 TLTDTV
+141 TLADTV
-147 RQANAKAGTKTQNR
+147 RRANAKAGKD

-234 PTYAQASY
+234 PSYAQASY

-270 RRDTSELFPTGVYT
+270 RRDTSELFPTDVYT

-386 AKGIVERSHQSIW
+386 AKGIVERSHKSIW
-399 IQAAKRLPTYI
+399 IEAAKKLPTYI
-410 GADMDKQARQAAF
+410 GVDMDKEARQKVF

-429 LAMFGESKLLL
+429 IATFGESKLLL

-448 CHDEMQRY
+448 CRDEVERY
-456 NNRPHHAHPRRH
+456 NNRPHHAHPRRY

-473 RKEHLTPQQVWDE
+473 RRDHLTPQQVWDE
-486 KLAMMVNLGKP
+486 KLTMMVNLGKP
-497 LVQVHEADMVDLFRP
+497 VVQVREADMVDLFRP

-532 RELEQYHGE
+532 RDLEQYHGE

-570 EANTRAYFAQSVIE
+570 EANTRAYFAQPVIE

-617 IDTMRLPQAQ
+617 IDTMRLPQEQ

-650 KPMMTNTIDDVPDM
+650 KPMMTSAVNDVPDM
-664 KIMTETDDER
+664 KIMTETDDDR

-693 NDFDFWELYQDTK
+693 NDFDFHELFALSKTW
-706 IYRIKMAQYE
+706 RIKMAQHE
-716 KQLEQLE
+716 AHLEQLE

>member
-79 ENTDVA
+79 DNTDVV
-85 NVVPTVSPEL
+85 NIVPTVSPEL

-118 ELLGK
+118 DLLGK
-123 TKAVEKFANDSK
+123 TKAVEKFATDSK
-135 NGLLTA
+135 NGQLTA
-141 TLTDTV
+141 TLADTV
-147 RQANAKAGTKTQNR
+147 RRANAKAGKD

-234 PTYAQASY
+234 PSYAQASY
-242 FLRTHVGNVEL
+242 FLRTHMGNVEL

-270 RRDTSELFPTGVYT
+270 RRDTSELFPTDVYT

-386 AKGIVERSHQSIW
+386 AKGVVERSHQSIW

-410 GADMDKQARQAAF
+410 GVDMDKEAKQKVF

-429 LAMFGESKLLL
+429 IATFGESKLLL

-497 LVQVHEADMVDLFRP
+497 LVQVREADMVDLFRP

-532 RELEQYHGE
+532 RDLEQYHGE

-570 EANTRAYFAQSVIE
+570 EANTRAYFAQPVIE
-584 QAHEKRALGQLKRND
+584 QAHEKRILGQLKRND
-599 VKRNEILET
+599 VKRNEIIET

-650 KPMMTNTIDDVPDM
+650 KPMMTSAVNDVPDM
-664 KIMTETDDER
+664 KIMNETDDDR
-674 FERWLALDKR
+674 FERWLALDSRYK
-684 KTAGETLDS
+684 AGETLDS
-693 NDFDFWELYQDTK
+693 NDFDFHELFALSKTW
-706 IYRIKMAQYE
+706 RIKMAQHE
-716 KQLEQLE
+716 AHLEQLE